1 MAFGAVALFLA
12 SVGLY
17 GVMSFVVARRTQE
30 MGIRTAMGAKGGE
43 LVKLMLKKGVVQL
56 AIGLVIGLGIAALAA
71 GPLQFVLFEA
81 NPRDPFVFGAVVVTL
96 SAVGVLASF
105 IPASHD
111 GRYGDCADAA
121 VGHARRR
128 RSGGLGRPR
137 TGSAGLV
144 LAGLTGS
151 PAADPGSGP
160 SSARSRCSACSSR
173 FRSTPG
179 NPPS

>member
-1 MAFGAVALFLA
+1 MFGTLLMAFGAVALFLA

-30 MGIRTAMGAKGGE
+30 MRIRTAMGAKGGE

-105 IPASHD
+105 IPA
-111 GRYGDCADAA
+111 
-121 VGHARRR
+121 RRVMTVDPVTA
-128 RSGGLGRPR
+128 LTPR
-137 TGSAGLV
+137 
-144 LAGLTGS
+144 
-151 PAADPGSGP
+151 
-160 SSARSRCSACSSR
+160 
-173 FRSTPG
+173 
-179 NPPS
+179 